1 MVGDHNCRH
10 LRNRI
15 RQLKQLFNS
24 HVWVEGARRR
34 SAAPRRRAEEID
46 PVCLRRV
53 RSSSTGFLYVRRDII
68 ERLEPPFID
77 LRAFSWIDA
86 DTYVVRDDQSRF
98 EN

>member
-1 MVGDHNCRH
+1 
-10 LRNRI
+10 
-15 RQLKQLFNS
+15 
-24 HVWVEGARRR
+24 
-34 SAAPRRRAEEID
+34 
-46 PVCLRRV
+46 V